1 MYSGIV
7 NGQATTFG
15 TSGLLYRSN
24 KVMYDRATR
33 SLWHQFTGTPII
45 GPMAGSGIRQSLF
58 PAVVSTWAEWLDEH
72 PDTTVLSRDTGVYP
86 AEFYVPED
94 DPGAIYYAYFTDPE
108 VMFPVWLRDPQLA
121 PKSVVI
127 GVAIGNAAKAYPVAE
142 LQQARVVNDTVGG
155 TDIVIAASG
164 VSRAAR
170 VYERGGL
177 DFTAGPD
184 AGDGDGDSA
193 PATLLDD
200 AGGVWNVT
208 EDALVQ
214 ADDASA
220 TRPRIAT
227 RTAFW
232 FGWYQYHP
240 HTELFRAGE

>member
-33 SLWHQFTGTPII
+33 SLWHQFTGEPII
-45 GPMAGSGIRQSLF
+45 GPLAGAGIRQPLF
-58 PAVVSTWAEWLDEH
+58 PAVVSTWSEWRAEH
-72 PDTTVLSRDTGVYP
+72 PDTTVLSRETGVYP
-86 AEFYVPED
+86 AQFYVPED

-121 PKSVVI
+121 SKSVVI
-127 GVAIGNAAKAYPVAE
+127 GVAVGAAAKAYPTAE
-142 LQQARVVNDTVGG
+142 LRQALIVNDTIGG

-170 VYERGGL
+170 VYRRDGVN
-177 DFTAGPD
+177 FSAAPD
-184 AGDGDGDSA
+184 IGDGA
-193 PATLLDD
+193 PATLLDA
-200 AGGVWNVT
+200 AGAVWNVT
-208 EDALVQ
+208 EDALVK
-214 ADDASA
+214 ADDPSA
-220 TRPRIAT
+220 TLPRIPT

>member
-45 GPMAGSGIRQSLF
+45 GPLAGSGIRQPLF
-58 PAVVSTWAEWLDEH
+58 PAVVSTWAEWRAEH

-86 AEFYVPED
+86 PQFYVPED
-94 DPGAIYYAYFTDPE
+94 DPAAIYYAYFTDPE

-127 GVAIGNAAKAYPVAE
+127 GVAIGNAAKAYPVAA
-142 LQQARVVNDTVGG
+142 LQSARVVNDTVGG

-170 VYERGGL
+170 VYQRHGL
-177 DFTAGPD
+177 NFTAAPD
-184 AGDGDGDSA
+184 AGIHA
-193 PATLLDD
+193 PATLLDN
-200 AGGVWNVT
+200 AGAIWNVT
-208 EDALVQ
+208 ETALVK
-214 ADDASA
+214 ADDPSA
-220 TRPRIAT
+220 TRPRIPT

-240 HTELFRAGE
+240 HTALFRASE